1 MYIDFVLGVN
11 IFIIE
16 EIKYVDFIV
25 KNYLVCKINLW
36 FDVVICGCIFCNEFS
51 IEFNLYYNINL
62 I

>member
-25 KNYLVCKINLW
+25 KNYLVWKINLW
-36 FDVVICGCIFCNEFS
+36 LDVVICGCIICNEFS

>member
-25 KNYLVCKINLW
+25 KNYLV
-36 FDVVICGCIFCNEFS
+36 
-51 IEFNLYYNINL
+51 
-62 I
+62 